1 MDSTGARW
9 HAFVVTSGIPADGQG
24 AAGVPLALDPALE
37 EFARTRATLLGTDTR
52 VVRVDLMQAGPDSAV
67 LLLTLAGPPRQLVLK
82 VAGPQADPGVDF
94 ERTASVSAL
103 ARAAGAPVA
112 TALAA
117 DMSYRAGPWNYLLQE
132 HVDGV
137 EWRRVRP
144 QLEPE
149 QVTAAHRQIAA
160 AVLAVQSVRLSSFGE
175 LNSAGEP
182 ACQDLVSALRR
193 RAELRIRD
201 ESRRAV
207 FSALL
212 DREAHL
218 LSDRQQPT
226 LCHDDLHHD
235 NLIFQPDRGG
245 WRLVGLL
252 DWDKAWAGPAESD
265 IARMAF
271 WDDMTGPGFWESYD
285 ALSPPRPG
293 RAERALVY
301 QLLWCLEYDVDTPR
315 HLADTAALCRRLGL
329 KL

>member
-1 MDSTGARW
+1 M
-9 HAFVVTSGIPADGQG
+9 VTSVTPADGQR
-24 AAGVPLALDPALE
+24 AAGAPLALDRALE
-37 EFARTRATLLGTDTR
+37 EFARTRATMLGTDTR
-52 VVRVDLMQAGPDSAV
+52 VARVNLMQAGPDSAV
-67 LLLTLAGPPRQLVLK
+67 LLLTLARPPRQLVLK
-82 VAGPQADPGVDF
+82 VAGPQAGGGVDF
-94 ERTASVSAL
+94 ERTATVSAL

-112 TALAA
+112 TVLAA

-144 QLEPE
+144 LLEPE

-160 AVLAVQSVRLSSFGE
+160 AVLSVQSVRLSSFGE
-175 LNSAGEP
+175 LNAAGEP
-182 ACQDLVSALRR
+182 AGQDLVSALRR

-201 ESRRAV
+201 ESRRDL
-207 FSALL
+207 FNALL
-212 DREAHL
+212 DREGDL
-218 LSDRQQPT
+218 LADHDQPT

-235 NLIFQPDRGG
+235 NLIFQAGPAG

-252 DWDKAWAGPAESD
+252 DWDKAWAGPAESE

-271 WDDMTGPGFWESYD
+271 WDNMTGPGFWETYD
-285 ALSPPRPG
+285 TASPPRPG

-301 QLLWCLEYDVDTPR
+301 QLLWCLEYDVATPR